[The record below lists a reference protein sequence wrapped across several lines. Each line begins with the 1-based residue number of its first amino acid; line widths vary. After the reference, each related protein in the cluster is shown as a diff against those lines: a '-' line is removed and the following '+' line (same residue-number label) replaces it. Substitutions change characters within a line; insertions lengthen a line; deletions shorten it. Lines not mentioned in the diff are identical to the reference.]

1 MAEQLFQ
8 CSKIMT
14 ITLSIIALTSAIITI
29 YAKLRENYLLQYIF
43 KPLTMLVIILLAFF
57 NLSTPPTFYQ
67 QLIIVGLIF
76 STIGDVLLIDSRRFV
91 QGLLSFLAAHICFII
106 AFYSIILTPNL
117 PSLFFYIVYVAVF
130 LKILWK
136 HLDKLKLPV
145 IVYSLALAAMSW
157 FALSKTIEHHNHHT
171 FHAFIGSLLFVASD
185 SLLAFEK
192 FKSSFW
198 FAEVLILST
207 YFLAQGFIAL
217 SV

>member
-1 MAEQLFQ
+1 
-8 CSKIMT
+8 
-14 ITLSIIALTSAIITI
+14 
-29 YAKLRENYLLQYIF
+29 
-43 KPLTMLVIILLAFF
+43 MLAIILLTFL

-91 QGLLSFLAAHICFII
+91 QGLLSFLAAHICFIA
-106 AFYSIILTPNL
+106 AFYSTPNL
-117 PSLFFYIVYVAVF
+117 LSLVFYLVYVAGF
-130 LKILWK
+130 LMVLWK

-157 FALSKTIEHHNHHT
+157 LALSKTIEHHNHHT

-185 SLLAFEK
+185 SLLAFAK
-192 FKSSFW
+192 FKSPFR
-198 FAEVLILST
+198 FAEILILST
-207 YFLAQGFIAL
+207 YFLAQWFIAL